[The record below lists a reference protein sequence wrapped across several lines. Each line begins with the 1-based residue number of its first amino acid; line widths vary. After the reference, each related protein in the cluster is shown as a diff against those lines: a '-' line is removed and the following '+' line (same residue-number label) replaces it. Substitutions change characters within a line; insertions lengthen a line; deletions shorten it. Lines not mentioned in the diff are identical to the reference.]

1 MNPRKRRKLNNDKIR
16 ILKKKLI
23 NSNKLISFIYE
34 EELND
39 IFNEY
44 KELFTEKIDFENIK
58 SVKEN
63 IKNKK
68 NKLKRIIKLSKYLI
82 YNKYEYIKDSLVI
95 LEKLDK

>member
-1 MNPRKRRKLNNDKIR
+1 MNPRKRRKLDNNKIK
-16 ILKKKLI
+16 ILKELI
-23 NSNKLISFIYE
+23 NKSKLISFIYE